1 MITKFKIFEELN
13 EDEPAEEGDYVICST
28 NPAWVEINDYLKSS
42 IGRIESIGSDKYYP
56 GKSLGNDHL
65 VYFTDV
71 PVDFKPFDF
80 FDFKRRDKNDYSST
94 KTSPVSGE
102 FKLYYKSFNKYEI
115 KYWSK
120 DKDDVEAYIAAQKY
134 NIA

>member
-1 MITKFKIFEELN
+1 M
-13 EDEPAEEGDYVICST
+13 
-28 NPAWVEINDYLKSS
+28 KSS
-42 IGRIESIGSDKYYP
+42 IGRIESIKSDKYYP

-71 PVDFKPFDF
+71 PTDFKPFDF
-80 FDFKRRDKNDYSST
+80 FDFIRRDKN
-94 KTSPVSGE
+94 GE
-102 FKLYYKSFNKYEI
+102 ESKLYYKSFNKYEI